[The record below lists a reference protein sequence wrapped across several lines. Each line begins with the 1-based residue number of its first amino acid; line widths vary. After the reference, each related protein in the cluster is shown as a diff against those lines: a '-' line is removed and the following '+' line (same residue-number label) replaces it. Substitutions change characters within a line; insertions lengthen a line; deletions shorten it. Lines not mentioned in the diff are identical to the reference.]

1 MRRKM
6 KRVRRFFLVI
16 YIPVL
21 LLYLLA
27 SFTMYVHPET
37 WWPSGFLPLMH
48 PFLLL
53 IIIVLTI
60 LSISVRFRYVWLGIA
75 ALGLSYPSVSN
86 TLPFSIPGSFVQ
98 EKENGTIRV
107 MSWNIRR
114 FTPYYLNNFDPA
126 TNNVDGI
133 LEEIRRYDPDVLCL
147 QEFYTSKRP
156 NGRTMEMI
164 RSMGYPYMAF
174 ARHRYFRELTIEEG
188 NIIFSKYPI
197 LSWHGFEDAR
207 RMSEGWD
214 EPVFADILTGK
225 DTIRIGAFHM
235 ESYGFVQRDY
245 EDLAKIRNQKDEDL
259 RASRHIF
266 GKMRYAFQRR
276 GRQADL
282 ISGEVG
288 ESPFPV
294 ILCGDLNDVP
304 ASYSYRIVKG
314 ALDDAFLEKGA
325 GLGKTFVS
333 GRSRLLTWLPTL
345 RIDYIFTDRRLPVH
359 QFTRT
364 TGGLSDHRGLIADIE
379 LPKKQ

>member
-1 MRRKM
+1 MMRGLHRI
-6 KRVRRFFLVI
+6 FLAV
-16 YIPVL
+16 YFPVL

-37 WWPSGFLPLMH
+37 WWPAGFLALIH
-48 PFLLL
+48 PFLFLL
-53 IIIVLTI
+53 TIVLTI
-60 LSISVRFRYVWLGIA
+60 TSITIRFRYIWVGLM
-75 ALGLSYPSVSN
+75 ALLLSFSSVSN
-86 TLPFSIPGSFVQ
+86 MLPFSVGNTFLVRKQ
-98 EKENGTIRV
+98 AGTIRV

-114 FTPYYLNNFDPA
+114 FTPYYLNHFDPEK
-126 TNNVDGI
+126 NQVEGI

-156 NGRTMEMI
+156 NGRTMDKI
-164 RSMGYPYMAF
+164 RAMGYPYMAF
-174 ARHRYFRELTIEEG
+174 ARQRHFRELTIEEG

-197 LSWHGFEDAR
+197 LRWHGFEEAR
-207 RMSEGWD
+207 RLSQGWD
-214 EPVFADILTGK
+214 EPVFAEIQTGE
-225 DTIRIGAFHM
+225 DTLRVGTFHM

-245 EDLAKIRNQKDEDL
+245 EDLAKIRYQQDEDL

-266 GKMRYAFQRR
+266 GKMRYAFQQR

-282 ISGEVG
+282 ISGQVTN
-288 ESPFPV
+288 SSLPV

-314 ALDDAFLEKGA
+314 ELNDAFLEKGS

-333 GRSRLLTWLPTL
+333 GRSRVLTWLPTL
-345 RIDYIFTDRRLPVH
+345 RIDYIFSDDRLGVR
-359 QFTRT
+359 QITRT

>member
-1 MRRKM
+1 
-6 KRVRRFFLVI
+6 
-16 YIPVL
+16 
-21 LLYLLA
+21 
-27 SFTMYVHPET
+27 
-37 WWPSGFLPLMH
+37 
-48 PFLLL
+48 
-53 IIIVLTI
+53 
-60 LSISVRFRYVWLGIA
+60 
-75 ALGLSYPSVSN
+75 
-86 TLPFSIPGSFVQ
+86 
-98 EKENGTIRV
+98 
-107 MSWNIRR
+107 
-114 FTPYYLNNFDPA
+114 
-126 TNNVDGI
+126 
-133 LEEIRRYDPDVLCL
+133 
-147 QEFYTSKRP
+147 
-156 NGRTMEMI
+156 
-164 RSMGYPYMAF
+164 
-174 ARHRYFRELTIEEG
+174 
-188 NIIFSKYPI
+188 
-197 LSWHGFEDAR
+197 
-207 RMSEGWD
+207 MSEGWD

-245 EDLAKIRNQKDEDL
+245 EDLAKIRNQEDEDL

-276 GRQADL
+276 GKQADL
-282 ISGEVG
+282 ISGKVG

-364 TGGLSDHRGLIADIE
+364 TGGLSDHRGLVADIE